1 MRTIVN
7 HLWWCWHR
15 LQIGFNHKCTILYCF
30 SLWIIVTGDWF
41 WTKWK
46 QAIKLNYTQNT
57 ICKRASKV
65 QNESVQKH
73 ENLRRK
79 GPIWLEPVLWVL
91 GGETLHHRQNSLTR
105 RLKQIKLHQKQLNR
119 HHKSRDVPYFSVENH
134 SNNEII
140 KSNKPG
146 KSRPWMH
153 TRWLGSLE

>member
-57 ICKRASKV
+57 ICKRAAKV

-73 ENLRRK
+73 GNLRRK

-91 GGETLHHRQNSLTR
+91 GGETLHHRQNSLTS
-105 RLKQIKLHQKQLNR
+105 RLKQIKNWKVY
-119 HHKSRDVPYFSVENH
+119 KSS
-134 SNNEII
+134 I
-140 KSNKPG
+140 KSNLTDTIKAEMCPTSQW
-146 KSRPWMH
+146 KIIVIMK
-153 TRWLGSLE
+153 